1 MKRLQSIILF
11 SLLFITGIS
20 ANTRKD
26 SANRL
31 KAASV
36 ISDPNLKVWFSFDNY
51 TKGSENITDVS
62 GNNYVATLKNG
73 ATITKSGG
81 IDGVL
86 DLGSTN
92 GYLDLG
98 DLFGSKFISTLQDF
112 TISTFVCIANDA
124 VITNN
129 GNFVFSFGN
138 SDKIATDNNGCMFFS
153 AKSMRY
159 AISLTNWTGEN
170 GIETGSAMGKGKWQ
184 HVAITY
190 NSSTKTAKIFLN
202 GSVIAQSTNINIAP
216 KALGATAYNYIGKS
230 SYALNGDAYLAKT
243 LIDEFRIYNISLTDN
258 QVAELSKP
266 LTEFNTSW
274 NQLQINNFLTTLS
287 FHDGQSI
294 NSNLTLPT
302 SGNGISISWSSSV
315 PGTISN
321 AGVVVRP
328 AIGSEPQ
335 TVTLT
340 ATAVKEGVTVV
351 RYFNLNVIPEY
362 SDADAVKYDTGNLTL
377 SGSLLNLRS
386 SLSLPIIG
394 FEGSTISWNSD
405 RPSLLTNNG
414 KLLYLPENGTGPT
427 KVILTA
433 TIAKGSVIQVRQF
446 EVLVAEKEGM
456 SAYLFA
462 YFTGNALSDE
472 ALRFAIS
479 KDGYTYKALN
489 DNKPILDSKIISS
502 SGGIRDPHILRG
514 IDGKTF
520 YMVATDMVSA
530 LGWNSNRAMILM
542 KSTNLTDWQTSVVN
556 IQDTFSGYDDLQRV
570 WAPQTIYDKEKGK
583 YMVYWSMRVGNE
595 PDKIYYSYANEDFT
609 ALETE
614 PKVLFESSNGGACI
628 DADIVYK
635 DGVYHLFFKTEGE
648 GNGIKKAVS
657 STLTGGYE
665 VYDKYLQ
672 STTNAVEGGC
682 VFRLYDTDNWLLI
695 YDMYMSGAYQ
705 FTQSTDLMN
714 FSVVPNPVTFDF
726 TPRHGTI
733 IPITTEEAAALVKK
747 WGSTSDI
754 SIKSSS
760 SESIKKN
767 NVNFNQTAR
776 TIYLPVR
783 YGTDIESFD
792 PQFVTSPGCKFT
804 PTGPQDFS
812 NGAINYTALIDG
824 LGSKTYAVNVQVDN
838 NPVLEG
844 FYADPEILF
853 SYKTKK
859 FYLYPTS
866 DGFVGWSGS
875 YFKTFSS
882 KDLVNW
888 TDEGVILNLPT
899 DVRWGTYNAW
909 APSIVEKKVNGAY
922 KYYYYFVAA
931 GNVGVAVADN
941 PTGPF
946 VDSGK
951 KLADNIDP
959 DVYSDT
965 ITGKSYLYWGNTT
978 LYAAELNA
986 DMISIN
992 TSTKVTITP
1001 KDGTFR
1007 EGIYVIKRQGTYYF
1021 FWSEDDT
1028 RSANYRVR
1036 YGTSTSPLGPIT
1048 IPSNN
1053 LILSK
1058 DAIAGIYG
1066 TGHNSVVQIPGRDE
1080 WYMVYHRFTRPRG
1093 ISMQGDS
1100 AGYFREVCI
1109 DKLEFNADGSVKK
1122 VQPTVQGI
1130 APVDLNSIPNS
1141 SSEIKTNPEKG
1152 KAISTE
1158 YYQMDGKRVK
1168 KKDLLNQGIYI
1179 ERTIYDSGTASSRK
1193 IFVK

>member
-1 MKRLQSIILF
+1 LV
-11 SLLFITGIS
+11 TAIS
-20 ANTRKD
+20 ARSPKD
-26 SANRL
+26 SVNGL
-31 KAASV
+31 KAVSA
-36 ISDPNLKVWFSFDNY
+36 IADPNLKVWFSFDNY
-51 TKGSENITDVS
+51 TKGSDQITDVS
-62 GNNYVATLKNG
+62 GNNYLATLKNG
-73 ATITKSGG
+73 ATISQDGG

-86 DLGSTN
+86 NLGYTN

-98 DLFGSKFISTLQDF
+98 GLFGSKLINTLQDF
-112 TISTFVCIANDA
+112 TISTFVCIAKDA

-138 SDKIATDNNGCMFFS
+138 SDQIATDNNGCMFFS
-153 AKSMRY
+153 AKSSRY

-170 GIETGSAMGKGKWQ
+170 GVQIGSAMEQGTWK
-184 HVAITY
+184 HLAVTY
-190 NSSTKTAKIFLN
+190 SSITKTAKIFIN
-202 GSVIAQSTNINIAP
+202 GTMIAQSTTINLAP
-216 KALGATAYNYIGKS
+216 KSLGATAFNYIGKS

-243 LIDEFRIYNISLTDN
+243 LIDDFRVYSTSLTDT
-258 QVAELSKP
+258 QIAELSSS
-266 LTEFNTSW
+266 LINYNTAW
-274 NQLQINNFLTTLS
+274 YQLQINNFLTTFS

-294 NSNLTLPT
+294 NSNLSLPT
-302 SGNGISISWSSSV
+302 SGDGISITWSSSA
-315 PGTISN
+315 PGIISN
-321 AGVVVRP
+321 SGIVVRP
-328 AIGSEPQ
+328 VIGSEAQ
-335 TVTLT
+335 TVLLT

-351 RYFNLNVIPEY
+351 KYFNLKVIPEY
-362 SDADAVKYDTGNLTL
+362 TNADAVKYDIENLVL
-377 SGSLLNLRS
+377 SGNLLNLRS
-386 SLSLPIIG
+386 NLSLPTIG
-394 FEGSTISWNSD
+394 FEGSSISWNSD
-405 RPSLLTNNG
+405 SPGLLTNTG
-414 KLLYLPENGTGPT
+414 ELLYLPEKGTGQT
-427 KVILTA
+427 KVMLTA
-433 TIAKGSVIQVRQF
+433 TLTKGSVSQVRPF
-446 EVLVAEKEGM
+446 EIQVAEKEGM

-462 YFTGNALSDE
+462 YFTGNNLSDE

-479 KDGYTYKALN
+479 SDGFTYKALN
-489 DNKPILDSKIISS
+489 NNQPILDSKVISS
-502 SGGIRDPHILRG
+502 TGGIRDPHILRG
-514 IDGKTF
+514 ADGKTY

-542 KSTNLTDWQTSVVN
+542 KSTNLTDWQTRVVN
-556 IQDTFSGYDDLQRV
+556 IQNTFPGYTDLQRV
-570 WAPQTIYDKEKGK
+570 WAPQTIYDQEKGK
-583 YMVYWSMRVGNE
+583 YLLYWSMKLGNE

-609 ALETE
+609 ALETA
-614 PKVLFESSNGGACI
+614 PKVLFESSTGGACI
-628 DADIVYK
+628 DADIVSK
-635 DGVYHLFFKTEGE
+635 DGFYHLFFKTEGE
-648 GNGIKKAVS
+648 GNGIKKAIS
-657 STLTGGYE
+657 SNLTGGYV

-682 VFRLYDTDNWLLI
+682 VFRMYDTDNWLLI
-695 YDMYMSGAYQ
+695 YDMYMNNAYQ
-705 FTQSTDLMN
+705 FTQSTDLTN
-714 FSVVPNPVTFDF
+714 FSVVSNPVKFDF
-726 TPRHGTI
+726 TPRHGTV

-747 WGSTSDI
+747 WGSASAIIIQSSTS
-754 SIKSSS
+754 
-760 SESIKKN
+760 ELIKKN
-767 NVNFNQTAR
+767 NVIFNQTAR

-783 YGTDIESFD
+783 FGTDIQSFD
-792 PQFVTSPGCKFT
+792 PQFVASPGSSLS
-804 PTGPQDFS
+804 PIGPQDFS
-812 NGAINYTALIDG
+812 AGAVNYTASIDG
-824 LGSKTYAVNVQVDN
+824 LGSKTYAVTVQVDN

-844 FYADPEILF
+844 YYADPEILF

-882 KDLVNW
+882 EDLVTW

-899 DVRWGTYNAW
+899 DVSWGTYNAW
-909 APSIVEKKVNGAY
+909 APSIVEKKVNGVY

-931 GNVGVAVADN
+931 GNVGVAIAND

-978 LYAAELNA
+978 LNAAELNI
-986 DMISIN
+986 DMVSIN

-1007 EGIYVIKRQGTYYF
+1007 EGIYVIQRQGTYYF

-1028 RSANYRVR
+1028 RSPNYRVR

-1058 DAIAGIYG
+1058 DALAGIYG

-1080 WYMVYHRFTRPRG
+1080 WYMVYHRFTRPKG

-1109 DKLEFNADGSVKK
+1109 DKLEFNADGSVRK
-1122 VQPTVQGI
+1122 VQATVQGI
-1130 APVDLNSIPNS
+1130 APITLSSIINAVPI
-1141 SSEIKTNPEKG
+1141 IKTNELKKG

-1168 KKDLLNQGIYI
+1168 KKDLLNRGIYI
-1179 ERTIYDSGTASSRK
+1179 ERTIYDNGAPSSRK